1 MSENKRKNKIIDE
14 LLEVDE
20 IPEDFETPED
30 LLEGIAQMT
39 SEVSEIKK
47 ETESIKVSDDPIT
60 NLKIFNEVS
69 DLINRG
75 VAVLDTCKEDIERSS
90 LLDAELVSAYAS
102 LIRSTREI
110 ISDNIAIFRDRQK
123 HIEKLELE
131 NLKQDGVINLMVYG
145 DKRAYGGN
153 QLKKLFRKINLDQ
166 SENSIKVVKNIISKL
181 NKDHPA
187 KNFSDGHSANI
198 IDLFLHKKETF
209 LHLIK

>member
-75 VAVLDTCKEDIERSS
+75 VAVL
-90 LLDAELVSAYAS
+90 LDAELVSAYAS

-131 NLKQDGVINLMVYG
+131 NLKQEHRKEILLMKDDLEKTTNDGYG
-145 DKRAYGGN
+145 ETKVFVQEAVVELLNDVE
-153 QLKKLFRKINLDQ
+153 KK
-166 SENSIKVVKNIISKL
+166 
-181 NKDHPA
+181 
-187 KNFSDGHSANI
+187 
-198 IDLFLHKKETF
+198 KK
-209 LHLIK
+209 

>member
-90 LLDAELVSAYAS
+90 LLDAELVSAYAR

-131 NLKQDGVINLMVYG
+131 NLKQEHRKEILLMKDDLEKTTNDGYG
-145 DKRAYGGN
+145 ETKVFVQEAVVELLNDVE
-153 QLKKLFRKINLDQ
+153 KK
-166 SENSIKVVKNIISKL
+166 
-181 NKDHPA
+181 
-187 KNFSDGHSANI
+187 
-198 IDLFLHKKETF
+198 KK
-209 LHLIK
+209 

>member
-1 MSENKRKNKIIDE
+1 
-14 LLEVDE
+14 
-20 IPEDFETPED
+20 
-30 LLEGIAQMT
+30 MT

-131 NLKQDGVINLMVYG
+131 NLKQEHRKEILLMKDDLEKTTNDGYG
-145 DKRAYGGN
+145 ETKVFVQEAVVELLNDVE
-153 QLKKLFRKINLDQ
+153 KK
-166 SENSIKVVKNIISKL
+166 
-181 NKDHPA
+181 
-187 KNFSDGHSANI
+187 
-198 IDLFLHKKETF
+198 KK
-209 LHLIK
+209 

>member
-1 MSENKRKNKIIDE
+1 MSENNRKNKIIDE

-131 NLKQDGVINLMVYG
+131 NLKQEHRKEILLMKDDLEKTTNDGYG
-145 DKRAYGGN
+145 ETKVFVQEAVVELLNDVE
-153 QLKKLFRKINLDQ
+153 KK
-166 SENSIKVVKNIISKL
+166 
-181 NKDHPA
+181 
-187 KNFSDGHSANI
+187 
-198 IDLFLHKKETF
+198 KK
-209 LHLIK
+209 

>member
-1 MSENKRKNKIIDE
+1 LSENKRKNKIIDE

-131 NLKQDGVINLMVYG
+131 NLKQEHRKEILLMKDDLEKTTNDGYG
-145 DKRAYGGN
+145 ETKVFVQEAVVELLNDVE
-153 QLKKLFRKINLDQ
+153 KK
-166 SENSIKVVKNIISKL
+166 
-181 NKDHPA
+181 
-187 KNFSDGHSANI
+187 
-198 IDLFLHKKETF
+198 KK
-209 LHLIK
+209 

>member
-60 NLKIFNEVS
+60 NLKIFNDVS

-131 NLKQDGVINLMVYG
+131 NLKQEHRKEILLMKDDLEKTTNDGYG
-145 DKRAYGGN
+145 ETKVFVQEAVVELLNDVE
-153 QLKKLFRKINLDQ
+153 KK
-166 SENSIKVVKNIISKL
+166 
-181 NKDHPA
+181 
-187 KNFSDGHSANI
+187 
-198 IDLFLHKKETF
+198 KK
-209 LHLIK
+209 

>member
-131 NLKQDGVINLMVYG
+131 NLKQEHRKEILLMKDDLEKTTNDGYG
-145 DKRAYGGN
+145 ETKVFVQEAVVELLNDVE
-153 QLKKLFRKINLDQ
+153 KK
-166 SENSIKVVKNIISKL
+166 
-181 NKDHPA
+181 
-187 KNFSDGHSANI
+187 
-198 IDLFLHKKETF
+198 KK
-209 LHLIK
+209 